1 MKKTLLRKLISAFL
15 FTSLLSS
22 CEMLQGSFQKPVKE
36 FFKEYTENAVIVVE
50 EMPDTYNLDASGIKA
65 YPGNQDLS
73 LNFILRNPQNYKLD
87 FGYSFNNSAV
97 AAKVQAGDVSFVQSE
112 DKNSVVLTFSQRF
125 LNEIDKDNIGK
136 KNLSGHITLHEPK
149 TDRNFESYGVSLSAN
164 TVPPQI
170 LGAIVLLYTESG
182 NQTYMLC
189 FNMPKLAG
197 TVHEK
202 DTYKLTLRMPELD
215 GGNLVY
221 KNKTI
226 SVNGD
231 TLDFGSET
239 GFSTSAPVSGTLTPS
254 SGGNFEAETNGY
266 TQVYYST
273 GLAPQATNI
282 SYTIYLSDNNGL
294 TSTSLVGNNTPR
306 LNPPSVV
313 DASGNSLLDGSDH
326 TFIVDEDTGLASVYI
341 RESGISSFYK
351 DDGNGNLGV
360 DSTRTETGASISW
373 RVLKEDGSEYISGT
387 NVGSAEIKLPKGKYT
402 VQASETKLNNVGS
415 VAVITKTSGIIMKTA
430 PKYYVSS
437 SGDDANTGKRN
448 SPFRTIQKAI
458 DEIEANEDAGTGI
471 TAADNPA
478 GEIYLMSDIE
488 IPKQIKFTATGGA
501 GIKSYILSGYGS
513 KKRITKAADYS
524 GNGSIIYRDNSA
536 TARNITLQNL
546 IISGETS
553 TGYSLI
559 FYSENNPSCALTVL
573 SCTFSGNTI
582 RTTEYAGPGAVI
594 RSVRLVIRD
603 SEISGNIIDLSNCKN
618 TSDYE
623 NLGSVIYCSYVDRIP
638 ELSNVT
644 IKDNVLKKGTF
655 AKKITYNGAV
665 YAKGD
670 YKISG
675 KNIITGNYYDSGTSK
690 EYGNLYIPTGKTVT
704 VTGSLAG
711 SKIGITTADAPAAVT
726 PVTFTSGFAAYNST
740 TKPSD
745 VFVSDQGYAIGYS
758 GSEAAAVVSSAVIQ
772 PEYEEEIEI
781 RSNTS
786 VMNLPSAAKDVSGRT
801 VSFNVYNKS
810 TGTNVTDSAN
820 LQFTVK
826 YLGSVLDS
834 NYVKKNGNSVEFTTK
849 VGEGFYYISVVATVN
864 GRKYSSTHTVEI
876 KDVPLARNYGAAPA
890 DKTVFG
896 VSSQADM
903 EKLSQWAAGN
913 SESRIYTVYI
923 LEDFTLSSFPS
934 ISKETSDKA
943 FAGTFNG
950 NGHTITITN
959 APDDYQGLF
968 YRVGATGKDT
978 VIKNLTLAGDVTVQ
992 MDVCGFLFT
1001 NEGVESIV
1009 IENCVNKMNITGN
1022 DAAGIG
1028 YSYQLNSYTIKN
1040 CINEGNITA
1049 TFSNGRA
1056 AGITNTVSN
1065 ISNCVNKGTIKAD
1078 YAGGITCSGVPTN
1091 CVNRGNVI
1099 GNIYAGGIGSGN
1111 PEAYNCINYGKI
1123 EGKMYVAGITGCS
1136 NSSKIKNNVNLGKVV
1151 LLETGQNNYNG
1162 AIMAQYGGLI
1172 KDILNNYYLDD
1183 NIAGIGAETDKHAP
1197 YVYSFVSNN
1206 YASSTSTPV
1215 TIGTLTSTDVVSL
1228 LNKWVEDS
1236 NYSDYSKWT
1245 YDSNGLP
1252 KLLSE
1257 E

>member
-50 EMPDTYNLDASGIKA
+50 EMPDTYNLDANGIKA

-189 FNMPKLAG
+189 FNMPKLDG
-197 TVHEK
+197 TVHEN

-239 GFSTSAPVSGTLTPS
+239 GFSTSAPVSGTLSPS
-254 SGGNFEAETNGY
+254 SGGNFVAESTGY

-273 GLAPQATNI
+273 GLAPQATDI
-282 SYTIYLSDNNGL
+282 SYTLYLSDNNGL

-313 DASGNSLLDGSDH
+313 DANGNSLLDSSDH
-326 TFIVDEDTGLASVYI
+326 TFIVDEDTGLASIYI

-351 DDGNGNLGV
+351 DDGNGNLVV

-415 VAVITKTSGIIMKTA
+415 VAVITNTSGIIMKTA

-488 IPKQIKFTATGGA
+488 IPKQITFKSSSNTQT
-501 GIKSYILSGYGS
+501 KSYVLGGYGG
-513 KKRITKAADYS
+513 KRRITRAAGYDAAE
-524 GNGSIIYRDNSA
+524 SIIYFESNASKNR
-536 TARNITLQNL
+536 TITLQNL
-546 IISGETS
+546 IIRGEALNNAD
-553 TGYSLI
+553 YPLI
-559 FYSENNPSCALTVL
+559 YFGNHSANSKLSIINCTLVNNTFKLIYQSDGAVVNSFVDTEIKDTEISENSFDL
-573 SCTFSGNTI
+573 SYCNSG
-582 RTTEYAGPGAVI
+582 
-594 RSVRLVIRD
+594 
-603 SEISGNIIDLSNCKN
+603 GNIP
-618 TSDYE
+618 
-623 NLGSVIYCSYVDRIP
+623 GSMVFCYKSLA
-638 ELSNVT
+638 LSNVT
-644 IKDNVLKKGTF
+644 VKNNELKKGTYSQNVYY
-655 AKKITYNGAV
+655 KGAV
-665 YAKGD
+665 SANGD
-670 YKISG
+670 CKLSG

-690 EYGNLYIPTGKTVT
+690 EYGNLYIPVGKTVT

-711 SKIGITTADAPAAVT
+711 SKIGITTADTPAAVT

-781 RSNTS
+781 RCNTS
-786 VMNLPSAAKDVSGRT
+786 VMILPSAAKDVSGRT

-876 KDVPLARNYGAAPA
+876 KDMPLARKYGAAPA

-913 SESRIYTVYI
+913 SESRIYTVYV
-923 LEDFTLSSFPS
+923 LDDFTLSSFPS
-934 ISKETSDKA
+934 ISKSGDT
-943 FAGTFNG
+943 FIGTFDG

-959 APDDYQGLF
+959 APSDYQGLF
-968 YRVGATGKDT
+968 YRVGASGKDT

-1001 NEGVESIV
+1001 NGSVKDIV

-1028 YSYQLNSYTIKN
+1028 FNYQGNSYKINN

-1056 AGITNTVSN
+1056 AGITNTVYF

-1078 YAGGITCSGVPTN
+1078 YAGGITCTGVPTN
-1091 CVNRGNVI
+1091 CVNRGKVE
-1099 GNIYAGGIGSGN
+1099 GKMCAGGISSDS
-1111 PEAYNCINYGKI
+1111 AKVYNCINYGKI
-1123 EGKMYVAGITGCS
+1123 EGNGYVGGITGS
-1136 NSSKIKNNVNLGKVV
+1136 AQSPQLKNNVNLGKVV
-1151 LLETGQNNYNG
+1151 LLETEQNKYSG
-1162 AIMAQYGGLI
+1162 AIMAYYSQYNNSE
-1172 KDILNNYYLDD
+1172 NNYYLSDGVE
-1183 NIAGIGAETDKHAP
+1183 GIGSRTDLHAP

-1228 LNKWVEDS
+1228 LNQWVET
-1236 NYSDYSKWT
+1236 NGTTYSKWT